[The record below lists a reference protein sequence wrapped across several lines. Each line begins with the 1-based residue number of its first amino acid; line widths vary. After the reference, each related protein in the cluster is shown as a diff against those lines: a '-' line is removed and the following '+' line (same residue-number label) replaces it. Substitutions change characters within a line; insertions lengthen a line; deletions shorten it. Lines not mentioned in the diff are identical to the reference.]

1 MKKLIL
7 ILIPFFFILTR
18 GFAQF
23 SEEEQQTIDSL
34 NNIVKN
40 ESNPDTSRASAYLDL
55 SGVLYVSNLDTMI
68 PLCNEAEKIARKG
81 LKQATNKAIKTS
93 FLKTLSGVYNN
104 KGFIYYNRGQISK
117 GLKYI
122 LISLDLIKELGDK
135 EELATGLNN
144 VGYIYNDLGE
154 VEKAIEYY
162 HKSLKLEEEIGNKQ
176 GIATSLNN
184 LAFIYDKQGNI
195 EKSLEYYYKS
205 LAMLRELKDKH
216 SIARSLNNIGS
227 MIEKSGDLDKA
238 LEHYQKSLY
247 IGQEI
252 NNKHGIA
259 ISFLNIGLIL
269 EKKGDLEQA
278 LDYYHKSL
286 KLREEID
293 DKDGLTMSCNRLAN
307 LLLKMDKLALAK
319 EYALKSFTISKELGF
334 PQNIQISAQMLSQVY
349 EQEKNGMLALE
360 MHKLSIQMR
369 DSINNQNTQQATALQ
384 QARYDYEKQK
394 TIDDANHQ
402 QLLNEKQDEKER
414 QKILTYSTAGIL
426 LLVVVFLL
434 FVFNRLQITRK
445 QKQQIELQNTELE
458 IQKKIVEE
466 KNEEITDSIY
476 YAKRIQAAILPPDKA
491 VKESL
496 PDSFI
501 LYKPKDIV
509 AGDFYWLEKKN
520 GKILF
525 AACDCTGH
533 GVPGAMVSVVC
544 VNGLNRSVREHGLTD
559 PAQILEKTRE
569 IVIQEFEKSEEDVKD
584 GMDISLCVLEGN
596 RLQWAGANN
605 PLWIIRPTR
614 HWGLDPESVNE
625 LAGQSQNDDNQNRN
639 EDYKFIE
646 IKPNKQPIGKYSYST
661 PFHSHTLEL
670 QKGDSIY
677 IFSDGY
683 ADQFGGEKGKKFK
696 LKSLKE
702 LLLSVQEKGM
712 SEQKQI
718 IDKMFEDWKGNLAQI
733 DDVCIIGV
741 RIC

>member
-1 MKKLIL
+1 MKKVVLLIFIL
-7 ILIPFFFILTR
+7 ILNIPR
-18 GFAQF
+18 GFSQF
-23 SEEEQQTIDSL
+23 SPEEQHVIDSL
-34 NNIVKN
+34 NAIVTNK
-40 ESNPDTSRASAYLDL
+40 SSHDTSVASAYLNL

-68 PLCNEAEKIARKG
+68 PLCNAAEKIARKG
-81 LKQATNKAIKTS
+81 LKQPTNKAVKTS

-104 KGFIYYNRGQISK
+104 KGFIYYNKGQVSK

-154 VEKAIEYY
+154 IEKAIEYY

-195 EKSLEYYYKS
+195 EKSLDYYYKS
-205 LAMLRELKDKH
+205 LAILKELKDKH
-216 SIARSLNNIGS
+216 NIARSLNNIGS
-227 MIEKSGDLDKA
+227 MIERNGELDKA
-238 LEHYQKSLY
+238 LDHYQKSLNMS
-247 IGQEI
+247 QEI
-252 NNKHGIA
+252 GNKHGVA
-259 ISFLNIGLIL
+259 ISFINIGLIL
-269 EKKGDLEQA
+269 EKKGMHEEA
-278 LDYYHKSL
+278 LNYYYKSL
-286 KLREEID
+286 KIREEID
-293 DKDGLTMSCNRLAN
+293 DKDGITMSCNRIAN
-307 LLLKMDKLALAK
+307 LLLKMNKTTLAK
-319 EYALKSFTISKELGF
+319 EYAIRSFNISEDLGF
-334 PQNIQISAQMLSQVY
+334 PQNIQISAQMLSEIY
-349 EQEKNGMLALE
+349 EQENNGMLALE

-369 DSINNQNTQQATALQ
+369 DSISNENTKQASVLQ
-384 QARYDYEKQK
+384 QAKYDYEKQK
-394 TIDDANHQ
+394 TIDDANHKR
-402 QLLNEKQDEKER
+402 LLNEKQDEKER
-414 QKILTYSTAGIL
+414 QKILTFSTGGIL
-426 LLVVVFLL
+426 ILVVVFLL

-445 QKQQIELQNTELE
+445 QKHKIELQNTELE

-466 KNEEITDSIY
+466 KNEEITDSIH
-476 YAKRIQAAILPPDKA
+476 YAKRIQAAILPPDKV

-584 GMDISLCVLEGN
+584 GMDISLCVLDGN
-596 RLQWAGANN
+596 NLHWAGANN
-605 PLWIIRPTR
+605 PLWIIR
-614 HWGLDPESVNE
+614 HCGLDPQSVDE
-625 LAGQSQNDDNQNRN
+625 IPHQVRNDDTQYRN
-639 EDYKFIE
+639 DGNFELIE
-646 IKPNKQPIGKYSYST
+646 YKPNKQPIGKYAYSE
-661 PFHSHTLEL
+661 PFTNHTIEL
-670 QKGDSIY
+670 KKGDSIY
-677 IFSDGY
+677 IFSDGF

-702 LLLSVQEKGM
+702 LFLSVQHLDM
-712 SEQKQI
+712 LEQKQV
-718 IDKMFEDWKGNLAQI
+718 IDKTFENWKGQLSQI

-741 RIC
+741 RI